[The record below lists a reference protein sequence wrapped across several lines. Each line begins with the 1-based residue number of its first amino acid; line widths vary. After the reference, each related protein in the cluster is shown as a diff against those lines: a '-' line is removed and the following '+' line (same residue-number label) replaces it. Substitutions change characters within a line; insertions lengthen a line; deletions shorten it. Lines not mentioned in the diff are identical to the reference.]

1 MDLFKLIGKIVI
13 KNEDAN
19 KEIDKTTKEGEKSS
33 ERFEKAF
40 GKIGDFAKKMGKV
53 ALIGLGMVA
62 TGLIA
67 LSKKAIASYAEYEQ
81 LVGGVETL
89 FKDSAG
95 IVKRYADEAYRT
107 AGLSANDYMK
117 TVTGFSASLLQ
128 SLDGDTKKAAQK
140 ANMAVVDMADNAN
153 KMGTAIGDIQN
164 AYQGFAKQNYTM
176 LDNLKLGYGG
186 TREEMQRLLRDAE
199 AISGIHYDI
208 SSYADVVD
216 AIHVIQTKMGV
227 TGTTAKEASS
237 TIQGSI
243 GQMKGA
249 FINFLTGMADPS
261 QNFDKL
267 LKNLV
272 DSVINVTNQLIPR
285 LAKMLPRLVEGIS
298 QIIANLAPQLPSII
312 EKLIPPILQGA
323 MMVLQAILQNL
334 PAIIMAIV
342 RSLGKLLLKLVEPF
356 KGLGKQFVGE
366 LKLAFEQVKSAV
378 RTAINAVKN
387 VFVVGWNAI
396 KSAVMMIVRGYVRAL
411 GAELGFIKSVVT
423 TALNG
428 VKHVFSTVFNGAYNI
443 VRSAIA
449 KIKSVFNF
457 SWKLPKLKLPHIK
470 IKGKFSLS
478 PPSTPSFGI
487 DWYKKAMDGGMI
499 MNKPTIFGYDSAT
512 NNFMAGGEAGSET
525 VVGTNSLMTMI
536 KNAVSENNNV
546 ILVRILEILEK
557 IDSTLVDK
565 IIEAFNSVNFVADDR
580 ELGRFIKKYAR

>member
-1 MDLFKLIGKIVI
+1 
-13 KNEDAN
+13 
-19 KEIDKTTKEGEKSS
+19 
-33 ERFEKAF
+33 
-40 GKIGDFAKKMGKV
+40 
-53 ALIGLGMVA
+53 
-62 TGLIA
+62 
-67 LSKKAIASYAEYEQ
+67 
-81 LVGGVETL
+81 
-89 FKDSAG
+89 
-95 IVKRYADEAYRT
+95 
-107 AGLSANDYMK
+107 
-117 TVTGFSASLLQ
+117 
-128 SLDGDTKKAAQK
+128 
-140 ANMAVVDMADNAN
+140 
-153 KMGTAIGDIQN
+153 
-164 AYQGFAKQNYTM
+164 
-176 LDNLKLGYGG
+176 
-186 TREEMQRLLRDAE
+186 MQRLLRDAE

-216 AIHVIQTKMGV
+216 AIHVIQTKMGI
-227 TGTTAKEASS
+227 TGTTAKEAAS

-249 FINFLTGMADPS
+249 WVNFLTGMADPS

-298 QIIANLAPQLPSII
+298 QIISNLAPQLPSII

-396 KSAVMMIVRGYVRAL
+396 KSAVMAIVRGYVRAL
-411 GAELGFIKSVVT
+411 GAELGFIKAVIS

-536 KNAVSENNNV
+536 KNAVSENNSV

-565 IIEAFNSVNFVADDR
+565 MIEAFNSVNFVADDR